1 MTWVV
6 FKSNI
11 VTKTSY
17 MKNLFLKSCLF
28 TFLMLAAYTSHAQQ
42 LVLAAEADVWGE
54 PQKIN
59 LTGGGTIQLRTKFL
73 KHYVTTCVF
82 EVEFTNLGT
91 KPVKETCQ
99 MVSNNSSGMYTHWAS
114 DIRLAPGE
122 IAVYQMEK
130 RECKINMKKSKQKDI
145 TKCAACAP
153 AMYFLKK

>member
-1 MTWVV
+1 MTCTA
-6 FKSNI
+6 FTINI
-11 VTKTSY
+11 VVKTIY
-17 MKNLFLKSCLF
+17 MKKLLLKCSLF
-28 TFLMLAAYTSHAQQ
+28 TLLLLAAYTSHAQQ
-42 LVLAAEADVWGE
+42 LVLAAEADIWGE

-59 LTGGGTIQLRTKFL
+59 LTGGGIIQLRTKFL
-73 KHYVTTCVF
+73 KHYGTTCVF